1 MFVPSAFSKPLSRTG
16 VALLLAAGGQGQA
29 QELPNVGFLIQAW
42 YSQPLSA
49 SLRNDAQLPGAFTY
63 YNFQPGFKTEGLSFR
78 RAQFEVNG
86 EAAPGVTYRIMADG
100 AINTSASNPNI
111 LQDIFAVWR
120 SPVDG
125 LAIKA
130 GQYKPLQT
138 FEGLQDPA
146 EILFAERSQLGRV
159 LGDPRDRGADV
170 SYRWGSS
177 SALHGRA
184 VVGAFNGQGPGD
196 PAGKSNDA
204 NTQKDWVGR
213 LEFAYGQAHQW
224 GVYGLSGRTDMGAPL
239 TARTF
244 SGPTAPT
251 AAQVLGANDQTTNLG
266 AYYVYQSGPFFLSGE
281 GATGLLGRRNP
292 SLVNGAA
299 TGALRQALDQRFLA
313 YALTGAYTVGR
324 HRVAARYDLFNYNWG
339 NRVTTAFD
347 PYTTVGTSAAPLLAN
362 GAAVDYMPKY
372 TETTLGYAYALSAA
386 GFRTAHV
393 KLNYVHRSKN
403 FLVPQG
409 TETGVQGGDSLVLV
423 LQVAR

>member
-1 MFVPSAFSKPLSRTG
+1 MSRLAALPKHLSG
-16 VALLLAAGGQGQA
+16 LGLALLLAAGTQAQA

-42 YSQPLSA
+42 YNQPLNA
-49 SLRNDAQLPGAFTY
+49 SLRNDAVLPGAFNY
-63 YNFQPGFKTEGLSFR
+63 YNLQPGFKTEGLSFR
-78 RAQFEVNG
+78 RAQIEVNG

-100 AINTSASNPNI
+100 AINTSTSNPNI
-111 LQDIFAVWR
+111 LQDIFAVWHT
-120 SPVDG
+120 PLDG

-159 LGDPRDRGADV
+159 LGDPRDRGVDV
-170 SYRWGSS
+170 SYGWGSA

-184 VVGAFNGQGPGD
+184 VIGAFNGQGPGD

-213 LEFAYGQAHQW
+213 LEFAFGQAHQW
-224 GVYGLSGRTDMGAPL
+224 GLYGLSGRSDLGAPL

-244 SGPTAPT
+244 AGPFAPT
-251 AAQVLGANDQTTNLG
+251 AAQVLAANDQTTNLG
-266 AYYVYQSGPFFLSGE
+266 AYYVYQSGPLFLSGE

-299 TGALRQALDQRFLA
+299 SASLRQALDQRFLS
-313 YALTGAYTVGR
+313 YAFTGAYTVGR

-362 GAAVDYMPKY
+362 GAPVDYKPRY
-372 TETTLGYAYALSAA
+372 VETTVGYAYALSSA
-386 GFRTAHV
+386 GFRTANV
-393 KLNYVHRSKN
+393 KLNYVHRTKN
-403 FLVPQG
+403 YLVPQG
-409 TETGVQGGDSLVLV
+409 TETGVQGGDSLVLAI
-423 LQVAR
+423 QVAR